1 MRSPKTWLSS
11 LRVFGVT
18 AILTTRAPVAPAA
31 PQADREAENRNLQ
44 QKLEVV
50 GRLESLKTESHRGD
64 LASNTEATTTPAA
77 TAPALVKSVAA
88 ATTASLVSVSDVLG
102 DSLKS
107 SLRSTKY
114 FADASTFQ
122 LCGNSYS
129 VAKPPI
135 AGAPL
140 SKKGQCRNAS
150 SFTEQSHSGR
160 GTDGATT

>member
-11 LRVFGVT
+11 LRVFGAT
-18 AILTTRAPVAPAA
+18 AVLTTRTPVAPAA
-31 PQADREAENRNLQ
+31 PQADREAEIRNLQ

-50 GRLESLKTESHRGD
+50 DRLEWLKTESRRGD

-77 TAPALVKSVAA
+77 TAPASVKSVAVVA
-88 ATTASLVSVSDVLG
+88 TASPISVSDVLG

-122 LCGNSYS
+122 LCGNLCS

-135 AGAPL
+135 ATRAAFRR
-140 SKKGQCRNAS
+140 KGRNSS
-150 SFTEQSHSGR
+150 SFTEHSYSGL
-160 GTDGATT
+160 GIDGATT